1 MNWRF
6 LVKVLV
12 GLSGGV
18 DSAVAALLLK
28 QDGHDVEGAIMSI
41 WRENGKL
48 KGGNKNACYG
58 PDEKHDIESARSV
71 AEKIGIPFHVFDCAD
86 EYESI
91 VLENFRNEYNS
102 GHTPN
107 PCIRCNAHVKF
118 GALPHLAMR
127 SGVMFDK
134 FGTGHY
140 ARVSKGAR
148 FELRKAVDEQKDQ
161 SYFLYRLTQEQL
173 ASSVFPLGEYHK
185 NEVRELAR
193 SAGLP
198 VSDKPDSQDFY
209 SGDHREILGRE
220 PLRGDIVDVSGK
232 IIGSHDGFWNFTLGQ
247 RRGLGVA
254 AGAPFYVVKIE
265 PAVNRITLGAEEF
278 LTRRR
283 IAVGDLSFVS
293 VSGFDLPLDVK
304 IKIRSAGNG
313 IDGRIVSCVDGTVTA
328 EFANGIKAPAS
339 GQSAVFYQDDLLLA
353 GGIIMESE

>member
-1 MNWRF
+1 MNRRL

-18 DSAVAALLLK
+18 DSAVAAMLLK
-28 QDGHDVEGAIMSI
+28 MAGHDVEGAIMSI

-71 AEKIGIPFHVFDCAD
+71 AEKIGIPFHVFDCAE

-91 VLENFRNEYNS
+91 VLENFRDEYNS

-118 GALPHLAMR
+118 GVLPHLARR
-127 SGVMFDK
+127 SGVVFDR
-134 FGTGHY
+134 FATGHY
-140 ARVSKGAR
+140 ASVSKKER

-173 ASSVFPLGEYHK
+173 ASSMFPLGEYRK
-185 NEVRELAR
+185 NEVREIAR

-198 VSDKPDSQDFY
+198 VSGKPDSQDFY

-220 PLRGDIVDVSGK
+220 PLRGDVVDMSGK

-254 AGAPFYVVKIE
+254 AGNPVYVVKIE
-265 PAVNRITLGAEEF
+265 PAANRITLGAEIF
-278 LTRRR
+278 LKKTRMR
-283 IAVGDLSFVS
+283 VGDLNFVS

-313 IDGRIVSCVDGTVTA
+313 IGGRIVSCVDGTVTA
-328 EFANGIKAPAS
+328 EFADGIKTPAP
-339 GQSAVFYQDDLLLA
+339 GQSAVFYRDDLLLA
-353 GGIIMESE
+353 GGIIRESE